1 MKFYSPKTY
10 NHSSA
15 LGGGS
20 TLLRISSLIL
30 LIFFISQSV
39 TVVASASDGKI
50 YVDDTASVINEETEE
65 YISTYAD
72 ALCRLTGAQITVATV
87 KSLGGEAIDRYAER
101 YFLEHK
107 IGDKNKDNGVLLL
120 MATEE
125 DNYWLTKGGG
135 LENSLS
141 VTVLRTMLDTALE
154 PHFAKGEYS
163 EGARELFDILYGKLC
178 AVYGVSPNPSSDSAS
193 PIPDTAESDIK
204 DAGNGRGAMP
214 YVLISLLT
222 VAIVAVV
229 ILLVRAIRSP
239 VVDTGKVR
247 RAGVNARRSTDGYA
261 HAPGKGDAKRAPR
274 TPDPARASQ
283 TGKTVEAQSASDIHR
298 ALLAQ
303 RAAAQRAQAR
313 SASRAASSSPAG
325 DAFRYRSELEPSRNH
340 PVSPRS
346 RSDGKRNGGRG

>member
-1 MKFYSPKTY
+1 
-10 NHSSA
+10 
-15 LGGGS
+15 
-20 TLLRISSLIL
+20 
-30 LIFFISQSV
+30 
-39 TVVASASDGKI
+39 
-50 YVDDTASVINEETEE
+50 
-65 YISTYAD
+65 
-72 ALCRLTGAQITVATV
+72 
-87 KSLGGEAIDRYAER
+87 
-101 YFLEHK
+101 
-107 IGDKNKDNGVLLL
+107 

-163 EGARELFDILYGKLC
+163 EGARELFEILYGKLC
-178 AVYGVSPNPSSDSAS
+178 AVYGVSPNPSSGSPS

-239 VVDTGKVR
+239 VGDTGKVR
-247 RAGVNARRSTDGYA
+247 RAGGNARRSTDGYA
-261 HAPGKGDAKRAPR
+261 HAPGKGDAKRTPR
-274 TPDPARASQ
+274 TPDTARASQ

-325 DAFRYRSELEPSRNH
+325 DAFRYHSELGSRNGNPARQH
-340 PVSPRS
+340 SGRS
-346 RSDGKRNGGRG
+346 SRYRGDSK